1 MIFVAAV
8 NRYDTSVQIIPTSV
22 ERLITELEKLPG
34 IGPKSASRLA
44 FYLIKAD
51 PQDVDVLGESLL
63 KLKEGIQHCRTCFNF
78 AEAEQCALCASA
90 GRDDHQICVV
100 EDPLDIVAIE
110 RAGTFKGKYHVLH
123 GAIAPIEG
131 IGPEQLKVA
140 ELIERLKDGA
150 GAGGADVTEVIIAT
164 NPNLEGEV
172 TALYLQKLIKPLV
185 PKVTR
190 LASGLP
196 MGGDVEYA
204 DELTLSRALEGRQE
218 F

>member
-1 MIFVAAV
+1 M
-8 NRYDTSVQIIPTSV
+8 QIIPTSV
-22 ERLITELEKLPG
+22 ERLIAELEKLPG

-44 FYLIKAD
+44 FYLIKAP
-51 PQDVDVLGESLL
+51 PQDVEGLGTSLL
-63 KLKEGIQHCRTCFNF
+63 TLKDNLQHCRTCYNF
-78 AEAEQCALCASA
+78 AESEQCAVCAST
-90 GRDDHQICVV
+90 GRDDHAICVV
-100 EDPLDIVAIE
+100 EDPLDIVALE
-110 RAGTFKGKYHVLH
+110 RARSFKGRYHVLH

-140 ELIERLKDGA
+140 ELVERLKDT
-150 GAGGADVTEVIIAT
+150 VVEEVIIAT
-164 NPNLEGEV
+164 NPNLEGEA

-196 MGGDVEYA
+196 MGGDLEYA
-204 DELTLSRALEGRQE
+204 DELTLSRAIDGRRE

>member
-1 MIFVAAV
+1 MA
-8 NRYDTSVQIIPTSV
+8 RYDTDVQIIPTSV

-44 FYLIKAD
+44 FYLIKTD
-51 PQDVDVLGESLL
+51 NQDVDALGNSLL
-63 KLKEGIQHCRTCFNF
+63 ELKQGIQHCRTCFNF
-78 AEAEQCALCASA
+78 SESETCAICASA
-90 GRDDHQICVV
+90 SRDDHQICVV

-110 RAGTFKGKYHVLH
+110 RAGTFKGRYHVLH

-131 IGPEQLKVA
+131 VGPEQLKVA
-140 ELIERLKDGA
+140 ELIERLKDVDGKA
-150 GAGGADVTEVIIAT
+150 GITEVIIAT
-164 NPNLEGEV
+164 NPNLEGEA
-172 TALYLQKLIKPLV
+172 TALYIQKLIKPLV

>member
-1 MIFVAAV
+1 M
-8 NRYDTSVQIIPTSV
+8 QIIPTSV

-44 FYLIKAD
+44 FYLIKA
-51 PQDVDVLGESLL
+51 PGQDVEGLGTALL
-63 KLKEGIQHCRTCFNF
+63 TLKQGIRNCATCYNF
-78 AEAEQCALCASA
+78 AESEQCEICQADSRTDAE
-90 GRDDHQICVV
+90 ICVV

-110 RAGTFKGKYHVLH
+110 RSGTFKGKYHVLH

-131 IGPEQLKVA
+131 IGPEQLKIA
-140 ELIERLKDGA
+140 ELVERLKGNE
-150 GAGGADVTEVIIAT
+150 VQEVIVAT
-164 NPNLEGEV
+164 NPNLEGEA

-196 MGGDVEYA
+196 MGGDLEYA
-204 DELTLSRALEGRQE
+204 DELTLSRALEGRRE

>member
-1 MIFVAAV
+1 MSVAA
-8 NRYDTSVQIIPTSV
+8 RYDTSVQIIPTSV

-51 PQDVDVLGESLL
+51 NQDVDALGESLL
-63 KLKEGIQHCRTCFNF
+63 GLKEGIQHCRTCFNF
-78 AEAEQCALCASA
+78 SESEQCALCASA
-90 GRDDHQICVV
+90 GRDDQQICVV

-140 ELIERLKDGA
+140 ELIERLKGA
-150 GAGGADVTEVIIAT
+150 GVTEVIIAT
-164 NPNLEGEV
+164 NPNLEGEA
-172 TALYLQKLIKPLV
+172 TALYIQKLIKPLV
-185 PKVTR
+185 PRVTR

>member
-1 MIFVAAV
+1 M
-8 NRYDTSVQIIPTSV
+8 QIIPTSV

-51 PQDVDVLGESLL
+51 NQDVDALGESLL
-63 KLKEGIQHCRTCFNF
+63 ELKQGIQHCRTCYNF
-78 AEAEQCALCASA
+78 AESEQCAICASA
-90 GRDDHQICVV
+90 SRDDHQICVV

-110 RAGTFKGKYHVLH
+110 RAGNFKGRYHVLH

-140 ELIERLKDGA
+140 ELIERLKDTT
-150 GAGGADVTEVIIAT
+150 VQEVIIAT
-164 NPNLEGEV
+164 NPNLEGEA
-172 TALYLQKLIKPLV
+172 TALYIQKLIKPLV

-204 DELTLSRALEGRQE
+204 DELTLSRALDGRRE

>member
-1 MIFVAAV
+1 M
-8 NRYDTSVQIIPTSV
+8 QIIPTSV

-51 PQDVDVLGESLL
+51 NSDVEGLGESLL
-63 KLKEGIQHCRTCFNF
+63 NLKKGIQNCRTCFNF
-78 AEAEQCALCASA
+78 SEAEQCAICAAA
-90 GRDDHQICVV
+90 GRDDHIICVV

-110 RAGTFKGKYHVLH
+110 RAGNFKGRYHVLH

-131 IGPEQLKVA
+131 IGPEQLKIA
-140 ELIERLKDGA
+140 ELVDRLKDA
-150 GAGGADVTEVIIAT
+150 EVTEVIVAT
-164 NPNLEGEV
+164 NPNLEGEA
-172 TALYLQKLIKPLV
+172 TALYIQKLIKPV
-185 PKVTR
+185 VSKVTR

-204 DELTLSRALEGRQE
+204 DELTLSRAMDGRRE

>member
-1 MIFVAAV
+1 M
-8 NRYDTSVQIIPTSV
+8 QIIPSSV

-44 FYLIKAD
+44 FYLIKA
-51 PQDVDVLGESLL
+51 PTQDTEGLGNALL
-63 KLKEGIQHCRTCFNF
+63 TLKEGLQNCSACYNF
-78 AEAEQCALCASA
+78 AESETCEICRSPN
-90 GRDDHQICVV
+90 RSDSQICVV

-110 RAGTFKGKYHVLH
+110 RSGEYKGKYHVLH

-131 IGPEQLKVA
+131 IGPEQLKIA
-140 ELIERLKDGA
+140 ELVERLKGNEVEE
-150 GAGGADVTEVIIAT
+150 VTVAT
-164 NPNLEGEV
+164 NPNLEGEA
-172 TALYLQKLIKPLV
+172 TALYVQKLIQPLV

-196 MGGDVEYA
+196 MGGDLEYA
-204 DELTLSRALEGRQE
+204 DELTLSRALEGRRE

>member
-1 MIFVAAV
+1 M
-8 NRYDTSVQIIPTSV
+8 QIIPTSV

-44 FYLIKAD
+44 FYLIKA
-51 PQDVDVLGESLL
+51 PGQDVEGLGNALL
-63 KLKEGIQHCRTCFNF
+63 MLKEGIRNCTVCYNF
-78 AEAEQCALCASA
+78 AESEVCEICQSGERNDAE
-90 GRDDHQICVV
+90 ICVV

-110 RAGTFKGKYHVLH
+110 RSGTFKGKYHVLH
-123 GAIAPIEG
+123 GAIAPMEG
-131 IGPEQLKVA
+131 IGPEQLKIA
-140 ELIERLKDGA
+140 ELVERLRGSEVK
-150 GAGGADVTEVIIAT
+150 EVIVAT
-164 NPNLEGEV
+164 NPNLEGEA
-172 TALYLQKLIKPLV
+172 TALYIQKLIKPLV

-204 DELTLSRALEGRQE
+204 DELTLSRALEGRRE

>member
-1 MIFVAAV
+1 M
-8 NRYDTSVQIIPTSV
+8 IPTSV

-51 PQDVDVLGESLL
+51 PQDVDALGESLL
-63 KLKEGIQHCRTCFNF
+63 QLKQGIQHCRTCFNF
-78 AEAEQCALCASA
+78 AESEQCALCASA
-90 GRDDHQICVV
+90 GRDDHVICVV

-150 GAGGADVTEVIIAT
+150 TGSGKGAGVTEVIIAT
-164 NPNLEGEV
+164 NPNLEGEA
-172 TALYLQKLIKPLV
+172 TALYIQKLIKPLV

-204 DELTLSRALEGRQE
+204 DELTLSRALEGRRE

>member
-1 MIFVAAV
+1 MK
-8 NRYDTSVQIIPTSV
+8 IIPTSV

-44 FYLIKAD
+44 FYLIKA
-51 PQDVDVLGESLL
+51 PGQDVESFGQALL
-63 KLKEGIQHCRTCFNF
+63 KLKEGIRNCRICYNFSETETCG
-78 AEAEQCALCASA
+78 LCQAADRNDS
-90 GRDDHQICVV
+90 QICVV

-110 RAGTFKGKYHVLH
+110 RAGKFKGRYHVLH

-131 IGPEQLKVA
+131 IGPEQLKIA
-140 ELIERLKDGA
+140 ELIERLKGRK
-150 GAGGADVTEVIIAT
+150 VKEVIVAT
-164 NPNLEGEV
+164 NPNLEGEA
-172 TALYLQKLIKPLV
+172 TALYIQKLIKPLV
-185 PKVTR
+185 AKVTR

-204 DELTLSRALEGRQE
+204 DELTLSRALEGRRE

>member
-1 MIFVAAV
+1 M
-8 NRYDTSVQIIPTSV
+8 QIIPTSV

-44 FYLIKAD
+44 FYLIKA
-51 PQDVDVLGESLL
+51 PQQDVEGLGNALL
-63 KLKEGIQHCRTCFNF
+63 TLKQGIRNCSVCYNF
-78 AEAEQCALCASA
+78 AEADVCEICQAA
-90 GRDDHQICVV
+90 GRNDSDICVV

-110 RAGTFKGKYHVLH
+110 RSGTYKGKYHVLH

-131 IGPEQLKVA
+131 IGPEQLKIA
-140 ELIERLKDGA
+140 ELVERLK
-150 GAGGADVTEVIIAT
+150 GGKVTEVIVAT
-164 NPNLEGEV
+164 NPNLEGEA
-172 TALYLQKLIKPLV
+172 TALYIQKLIKPLV

-196 MGGDVEYA
+196 MGGDLEYA

>member
-1 MIFVAAV
+1 M
-8 NRYDTSVQIIPTSV
+8 QIIPTSV

-44 FYLIKAD
+44 FYLIKA
-51 PQDVDVLGESLL
+51 PHQDVAGLGNALL
-63 KLKEGIQHCRTCFNF
+63 TLKEGLRNCATCYNF
-78 AEAEQCALCASA
+78 AESETCDICRSDARTNAE
-90 GRDDHQICVV
+90 ICVV

-110 RAGTFKGKYHVLH
+110 RSGTFKGTYHVLH

-131 IGPEQLKVA
+131 IGPEQLKIA
-140 ELIERLKDGA
+140 ELVERLRGSEVK
-150 GAGGADVTEVIIAT
+150 EVIVAT
-164 NPNLEGEV
+164 NPNLEGEA
-172 TALYLQKLIKPLV
+172 TALYIQKLIKPLV

-204 DELTLSRALEGRQE
+204 DELTLSRALEGRRE

>member
-1 MIFVAAV
+1 M
-8 NRYDTSVQIIPTSV
+8 QIIPTSV

-44 FYLIKAD
+44 FYLIKA
-51 PQDVDVLGESLL
+51 PQQDVEGFGQALL
-63 KLKEGIQHCRTCFNF
+63 TLKEGIQNCSTCYNF
-78 AEAEQCALCASA
+78 SESETCEICQSASRADAE
-90 GRDDHQICVV
+90 ICVV

-110 RAGTFKGKYHVLH
+110 RPGKFKGKYHVLH

-131 IGPEQLKVA
+131 IGPEQLKIT
-140 ELIERLKDGA
+140 ELVERLRGEE
-150 GAGGADVTEVIIAT
+150 VQEVIVAT
-164 NPNLEGEV
+164 NPNLEGEA
-172 TALYLQKLIKPLV
+172 TALYIQKLIKPLV

-204 DELTLSRALEGRQE
+204 DELTLARALEGRQE

>member
-1 MIFVAAV
+1 M
-8 NRYDTSVQIIPTSV
+8 QIIPTSV

-44 FYLIKAD
+44 FYLIKSPTKDTQAF
-51 PQDVDVLGESLL
+51 GEALL
-63 KLKEGIQHCRTCFNF
+63 KLKEGIRNCKTCFNF
-78 AEAEQCALCASA
+78 SEAEECPVCQAADRDAS
-90 GRDDHQICVV
+90 QICVV

-110 RAGTFKGKYHVLH
+110 RAGSFKGRYHVLH

-131 IGPEQLKVA
+131 IGPEQLKIA
-140 ELIERLKDGA
+140 ELVHRLKSDE
-150 GAGGADVTEVIIAT
+150 VKEVIVAT
-164 NPNLEGEV
+164 NPNLEGEA
-172 TALYLQKLIKPLV
+172 TAMYIQKLIKPLV

-204 DELTLSRALEGRQE
+204 DELTLARALEGRRE
-218 F
+218 Y